1 MGRKWNR
8 RDEHIKIKLVCTL
21 FAVKNHRTNNNND
34 MNNLQ
39 KMYNWLIENQ
49 DKIKPNFNINYYREY
64 NNGRNHECNSTG
76 YLIRWDVGAF
86 SIEEIPIRKQSKM
99 ILFSE
104 FSKLVLRMGSLTSSK
119 WKFIFDSEWHYTE
132 YNSFDDAMSRYK
144 HVLDGKPI
152 EDHNQYK
159 TFLKY
164 VK

>member
-1 MGRKWNR
+1 
-8 RDEHIKIKLVCTL
+8 
-21 FAVKNHRTNNNND
+21 

-49 DKIKPNFNINYYREY
+49 DKIKPNFNINYYRESI
-64 NNGRNHECNSTG
+64 NDRNHECNSTG
-76 YLIRWDVGAF
+76 CLIGWGVGAF
-86 SIEEIPIRKQSKM
+86 PIEEIPRDKIVNIIRFNE
-99 ILFSE
+99 FSE
-104 FSKLVLRMGSLTSSK
+104 VVLRMGSLTSK

-159 TFLKY
+159 TFLEY

>member
-1 MGRKWNR
+1 
-8 RDEHIKIKLVCTL
+8 
-21 FAVKNHRTNNNND
+21 

-49 DKIKPNFNINYYREY
+49 DKIKPNFNINYYRESI
-64 NNGRNHECNSTG
+64 NDRNHECNSTG
-76 YLIRWDVGAF
+76 CLIGWGVGAF
-86 SIEEIPIRKQSKM
+86 PIEEIPRDKIDNIIR
-99 ILFSE
+99 FSE
-104 FSKLVLRMGSLTSSK
+104 FSEVVLRMGSLTSK

-159 TFLKY
+159 TFLEY

>member
-1 MGRKWNR
+1 
-8 RDEHIKIKLVCTL
+8 
-21 FAVKNHRTNNNND
+21 

-49 DKIKPNFNINYYREY
+49 EPNFNINYYREY
-64 NNGRNHECNSTG
+64 NNDRNHECNSTG
-76 YLIRWDVGAF
+76 CLIGWGVGAF
-86 SIEEIPIRKQSKM
+86 PIEEIPIGKQSKM

-104 FSKLVLRMGSLTSSK
+104 FSESVLRMGSLTSRL

-144 HVLDGKPI
+144 HVLDRKPI
-152 EDHNQYK
+152 EEHNQYK

>member
-1 MGRKWNR
+1 
-8 RDEHIKIKLVCTL
+8 
-21 FAVKNHRTNNNND
+21 

-49 DKIKPNFNINYYREY
+49 DKIKPNFDIKYYRED
-64 NNGRNHECNSTG
+64 NNNRNHECNSTG
-76 YLIRWDVGAF
+76 CLIGWGVGAF
-86 SIEEIPIRKQSKM
+86 PIEEIPIGKRSKM

-104 FSKLVLRMGSLTSSK
+104 FSKSVLCMNILTNK
-119 WKFIFDSEWHYTE
+119 WKFIFDSGWHYTD

-144 HVLDGKPI
+144 HVLDGKSI
-152 EDHNQYK
+152 EEHNQYK

>member
-1 MGRKWNR
+1 
-8 RDEHIKIKLVCTL
+8 
-21 FAVKNHRTNNNND
+21 

-49 DKIKPNFNINYYREY
+49 DKIKPNFNIKYYRELLSD
-64 NNGRNHECNSTG
+64 RKHECNSTG
-76 YLIRWDVGAF
+76 CLIGWGVGAF
-86 SIEEIPIRKQSKM
+86 PIEEIPIGERSNI

-104 FSKLVLRMGSLTSSK
+104 FSNSVLRMGTLSSK
-119 WKFIFDSEWHYTE
+119 WKFIFDSDWYYTE

-144 HVLDGKPI
+144 HVLDGKFI

-164 VK
+164 VKSKGCQPY

>member
-1 MGRKWNR
+1 
-8 RDEHIKIKLVCTL
+8 
-21 FAVKNHRTNNNND
+21 

-49 DKIKPNFNINYYREY
+49 DKIKPNFNIKYYRELLSD
-64 NNGRNHECNSTG
+64 RKHECNSTG
-76 YLIRWDVGAF
+76 CLIGWGVGAF
-86 SIEEIPIRKQSKM
+86 PIEEIPIGERSNI

-104 FSKLVLRMGSLTSSK
+104 FSGSVLRMGILTSK
-119 WKFIFDSEWHYTE
+119 WKFIFESKWHYTE

>member
-1 MGRKWNR
+1 
-8 RDEHIKIKLVCTL
+8 
-21 FAVKNHRTNNNND
+21 

-49 DKIKPNFNINYYREY
+49 DKIKPNFNINYYRESI
-64 NNGRNHECNSTG
+64 NDRNHECNSTG
-76 YLIRWDVGAF
+76 CLIGWGVGAF
-86 SIEEIPIRKQSKM
+86 PIEEIPRDKIVNIIRFNE
-99 ILFSE
+99 FSE
-104 FSKLVLRMGSLTSSK
+104 VVLRMGSLTSK
-119 WKFIFDSEWHYTE
+119 WKFIFDSEWHYTK

-159 TFLKY
+159 TFLEY

>member
-1 MGRKWNR
+1 
-8 RDEHIKIKLVCTL
+8 
-21 FAVKNHRTNNNND
+21 
-34 MNNLQ
+34 MNKDNLQ

-49 DKIKPNFNINYYREY
+49 DKIKPNFNIKYYRELLSD
-64 NNGRNHECNSTG
+64 RKHECNSTG
-76 YLIRWDVGAF
+76 CLIGWGVGAF
-86 SIEEIPIRKQSKM
+86 PIEEIPIGKRSKM

-104 FSKLVLRMGSLTSSK
+104 FSGSVLRMGILTSK
-119 WKFIFDSEWHYTE
+119 WKFIFESNWHYTE

>member
-1 MGRKWNR
+1 
-8 RDEHIKIKLVCTL
+8 
-21 FAVKNHRTNNNND
+21 

-49 DKIKPNFNINYYREY
+49 DKIKPNFNIKYYRESI
-64 NNGRNHECNSTG
+64 NDRNHECYSTG
-76 YLIRWDVGAF
+76 CLIGWGVGAF
-86 SIEEIPIRKQSKM
+86 PIEEIPRDKIDNIIRFKE
-99 ILFSE
+99 FSE
-104 FSKLVLRMGSLTSSK
+104 VVLRMGRFTSE

-159 TFLKY
+159 TFLEY

>member
-1 MGRKWNR
+1 
-8 RDEHIKIKLVCTL
+8 
-21 FAVKNHRTNNNND
+21 

-49 DKIKPNFNINYYREY
+49 DKIRPNFNIKYYR
-64 NNGRNHECNSTG
+64 GLLSDRKHECNSTG
-76 YLIRWDVGAF
+76 CLIGWGVGAF
-86 SIEEIPIRKQSKM
+86 PIEEIPRNKSKM
-99 ILFSE
+99 ILFIE
-104 FSKLVLRMGSLTSSK
+104 FSESVLRIGILTNQ
-119 WKFIFDSEWHYTE
+119 WKFIFDGEWYYTE

>member
-1 MGRKWNR
+1 
-8 RDEHIKIKLVCTL
+8 
-21 FAVKNHRTNNNND
+21 

-49 DKIKPNFNINYYREY
+49 EPNFNINYYREY
-64 NNGRNHECNSTG
+64 NNDRNHECNSTG
-76 YLIRWDVGAF
+76 CLIGWGVGAF
-86 SIEEIPIRKQSKM
+86 PIEEIPIGKQSKM

-104 FSKLVLRMGSLTSSK
+104 FSESVLRMCILTNQ
-119 WKFIFDSEWHYTE
+119 WKFIFDSEWYYTE
-132 YNSFDDAMSRYK
+132 YNSFDDAMRRYK

-152 EDHNQYK
+152 EEHNQYK

>member
-1 MGRKWNR
+1 MIWTTYKKC
-8 RDEHIKIKLVCTL
+8 II
-21 FAVKNHRTNNNND
+21 
-34 MNNLQ
+34 
-39 KMYNWLIENQ
+39 WLIENQ
-49 DKIKPNFNINYYREY
+49 DKIKPNFNIKDYRSAS
-64 NNGRNHECNSTG
+64 NDRNHECNSTG
-76 YLIRWDVGAF
+76 CLIRWDVGAF
-86 SIEEIPIRKQSKM
+86 PIEEIPIRKQSKM

-104 FSKLVLRMGSLTSSK
+104 FSKSVLRMGSSK

-159 TFLKY
+159 TFLEY